1 MKNLEQLIA
10 SFEQKANQDNYAIVS
25 KEDLETAVR
34 ILRDYQSR
42 CTPKS
47 ADKTSLNSDKKS
59 DTENVVLIPVSFKEV
74 IRELFG

>member
-1 MKNLEQLIA
+1 MKNLKQLIA
-10 SFEQKANQDNYAIVS
+10 SFEQKANQDNYAMGS
-25 KEDLETAVR
+25 KEDWETAVR
-34 ILRDYQSR
+34 SLRDYQAR

-47 ADKTSLNSDKKS
+47 ADKTSLNADKKS